1 MADKK
6 PKDYLMAEA
15 AYNAFYQQQ
24 PQVFF
29 DNLAHDYQMK
39 WVAVAREVA
48 LVHDTYKTGPRKGKF
63 KSSEEVRA
71 RWREQ
76 KRKSQAKLKGDND
89 LPKKT
94 D

>member
-1 MADKK
+1 
-6 PKDYLMAEA
+6 MAEA

-29 DNLAHDYQMK
+29 EHLDHNYQMK

-48 LVHDTYKTGPRKGKF
+48 LVHDTYKKGPRKGKF

-71 RWREQ
+71 VWREQ
-76 KRKSQAKLKGDND
+76 KRKSQAKLKGAND
-89 LPKKT
+89 LPKKS